1 MSLTRQRRREGGRE
15 NRTEGR
21 VRRVDG
27 KVSPIESGRV
37 ADGDRLS
44 FGDLELGTKDVRI
57 SCNRGYEYAN
67 AQAHRPLPGRQ
78 RERPMGWDGQ
88 RARHRPP
95 GQ

>member
-1 MSLTRQRRREGGRE
+1 M
-15 NRTEGR
+15 
-21 VRRVDG
+21 RRVDG
-27 KVSPIESGRV
+27 KVSPIESGQV

-44 FGDLELGTKDVRI
+44 FGDLEPGTKDVRI
-57 SCNRGYEYAN
+57 LCNREYEYVN
-67 AQAHRPLPGRQ
+67 AKAHRSLPGRQ